1 VYYTLNL
8 RSAIRVGAKGQ
19 HLVRDPHE
27 VRRVIEVEPIA
38 GDDDFV
44 FDLET
49 ASGVFASGIG
59 RIVVHNSPRRG
70 LEFVTRKITWHAV
83 AIKLGLAGELRLGNL
98 DAKRDWGYARDYVEA
113 MWLMLQRDVP
123 EDYVIAT
130 GKTNTVRRCVEIAF
144 DQAGLDWERYVR
156 IDDTLKRPAEVDLL
170 VGDAGKARRELG
182 WEPTTSFEELIRL
195 MVDADLALLSR

>member
-1 VYYTLNL
+1 
-8 RSAIRVGAKGQ
+8 
-19 HLVRDPHE
+19 
-27 VRRVIEVEPIA
+27 
-38 GDDDFV
+38 
-44 FDLET
+44 
-49 ASGVFASGIG
+49 
-59 RIVVHNSPRRG
+59 
-70 LEFVTRKITWHAV
+70 VTRKITWHAV